1 VFVFFYFLFS
11 KRSKYGDEKEACV
24 NLFFE
29 ENQNLLTSLLSLIQ
43 GREDENLPKQIRD
56 CVISFT
62 NELISENLI
71 ENLSDL
77 IMVRLFD
84 YL

>member
-1 VFVFFYFLFS
+1 MCFLFFTFL
-11 KRSKYGDEKEACV
+11 KRSKYGDEKEACR

-43 GREDENLPKQIRD
+43 GREDENLPKQIRE
-56 CVISFT
+56 CVITFT

-77 IMVRLFD
+77 IIVRLSFD
-84 YL
+84 L